1 MQPNLK
7 RLLEHVDHVFATRND
22 PSQIAF
28 TEADMEKM
36 ESLHYG
42 CLQEA
47 ANEDGPI
54 SWVAVIPTSLE
65 LMHQFIRGELS
76 ERQLFNATEESTP
89 QQAVY
94 LCSAI
99 VLPEYRRSGIAFDL
113 SVRSIRTIQE
123 DRPIE
128 AAFVWPFTEEG
139 ESLARKVAST
149 CSLPLFVRPR

>member
-7 RLLEHVDHVFATRND
+7 RLLELVDDVFATRND
-22 PSQIAF
+22 PTQIAF
-28 TEADMEKM
+28 TEADMKKM
-36 ESLHYG
+36 ESLHDG

-65 LMHQFIRGELS
+65 LMHRFIRGEVT
-76 ERQLFNATEESTP
+76 ERQLFDATEESTP

-99 VLPEYRRSGIAFDL
+99 VLPEHRRSGIAFDL
-113 SVRSIRTIQE
+113 SVRSIRNIQE
-123 DRPIE
+123 DRHIE
-128 AAFVWPFTEEG
+128 AAFVWPFSDEG
-139 ESLARKVAST
+139 ENLAQKVASF
-149 CSLPLFVRPR
+149 CSLPLFVRAR